1 MFSRLRLI
9 PLAAAIVLLFSISFP
24 SITALAEEDGLS
36 DQLGSLIDEADLD
49 DLESYFS
56 SLKLTDSS
64 DLKSL
69 LIRIATGDLGVEYQ
83 SFPQY
88 FFAAVFSDISAF
100 LPSFAVIAAILLLYG
115 VLMQLK
121 GSLLSQT
128 TTNTIHMAC
137 YGAVLVIL
145 LSVALNVVQS
155 ASDTISSLKTQMEIT
170 FPLLLTMMAASG
182 GTVSVGIY
190 QPAVAFLS
198 SGIIDIISDI
208 IYPCAIV
215 LLVMSVIGNISAEF
229 RFRGFQGVLQSLNKW
244 VLGISLASFSIFL
257 TVQGFTSAQYDG
269 ISVKAIKYAIGNSVP
284 IVGGFLSGG
293 FDLAIAG
300 SILLKN
306 SLGNLSILMIVAV
319 TFAPVCSLF
328 AVDLLLKLLSGLAEL
343 TETGLTSV
351 LKETAA
357 SLHYILAGLLCV
369 AFLYFLTVL
378 LFVCSG
384 GVF

>member
-1 MFSRLRLI
+1 MFSRIRLI
-9 PLAAAIVLLFSISFP
+9 LIVAALICLFFTVTSPIV
-24 SITALAEEDGLS
+24 AVAEENGLS
-36 DQLGSLIDEADLD
+36 DQLGSLIDEADLSA
-49 DLESYFS
+49 LESYFS
-56 SLKLTDSS
+56 SLKISDTG
-64 DLKSL
+64 DLKAFL
-69 LIRIATGDLGVEYQ
+69 LKIATGDVGIDYN

-88 FFAAVFSDISAF
+88 LFTIVFSDISAF
-100 LPSFAVIAAILLLYG
+100 LPAFAVIAAILLLYG
-115 VLMQLK
+115 VLMQIK

-128 TTNTIHMAC
+128 TTNMIHMAC

-145 LSVALNVVQS
+145 LSVALGVLQS
-155 ASDTISSLKTQMEIT
+155 AADTIAALKTQMEIT

-215 LLVMSVIGNISAEF
+215 LLVMSVIGNLSADF
-229 RFRGFQGVLQSLNKW
+229 RFRGFQGVLQSVNKW
-244 VLGISLASFSIFL
+244 VLGISLTAFSIFL

-269 ISVKAIKYAIGNSVP
+269 ISIKAIKYAIGNSVP

-293 FDLAIAG
+293 FDLAVAG
-300 SILLKN
+300 SVLLKN

-319 TFAPVCSLF
+319 TFAPVCALF
-328 AVDLLLKLLSGLAEL
+328 AVDLLLKLVAGLAEL
-343 TETGLTSV
+343 SETGLAAMF
-351 LKETAA
+351 KEAA
-357 SLHYILAGLLCV
+357 GSLHYILAGLLCV